1 MTLISKLDSAEHN
14 VSTLLKSLE
23 IDTTEA
29 LLARGASYQDRAQL
43 MQATQLDEWQL
54 LPWIGRAD
62 LERINGIGWEYAN
75 LIADAAKILSV
86 QDLARA
92 EADALLAQ
100 MSSHNEIDQHVKRLP
115 TLNQVAE
122 WIQEAASMETLITY
136 APAGEVM

>member
-1 MTLISKLDSAEHN
+1 MTPISVIDTAERN
-14 VSTLLKSLE
+14 VSMLFKSLE

-29 LLARGASYQDRAQL
+29 LLAHGANYQDRATL

-54 LPWIGRAD
+54 MQWIGRAD
-62 LERINGIGWEYAN
+62 LERIDGIGWEYAN

-92 EADALLAQ
+92 EASALLGA
-100 MSSHNEIDQHVKRLP
+100 MSDHNELDQHVKRLP
-115 TLNQVAE
+115 ALSQVAA
-122 WIQEAASMETLITY
+122 WIEEAASLEPLITY